1 MKLYSHISDL
11 IVATEDEV
19 LEDIVD
25 QMNEDDFPIPSEDMS
40 YQDKK
45 DFVCEELST
54 RREWFGWCEVELSR
68 NLEIMLDKYDK
79 K

>member
-1 MKLYSHISDL
+1 MKLYSHISDI
-11 IVATEDEV
+11 IVATEDEAV
-19 LEDIVD
+19 EDIVD
-25 QMNEDDFPIPSEDMS
+25 QMDEEDFPIEDMS

-45 DFVCEELST
+45 DFVREELST
-54 RREWFGWCEVELSR
+54 RREWFGWYEVDLSR